1 MRLSSLVSLSAVFLA
16 SACRLDPAR
25 IAGHALVADDGGKVA
40 ADGLVMFAV
49 VGNTRDPVPAVDNA
63 LGGIPVPGAADAIL
77 GDIAARAGKGGPRF
91 LLHLGDAV
99 RISTSSEW
107 NRFSAR
113 TRGLLQPHAGGDGVP
128 GLLVAGDRD
137 AAGDDR
143 YRGLGAAF
151 PGTGADIGYN
161 RVATWSSFDIASA
174 GKVWRVLVLD
184 SGKERLGSRWT
195 EQRNYV
201 QRVVKKGEY
210 DGILIFMHDPVL
222 DLAGREADMNRGGG
236 PAELLDWVE
245 ESVGLLKVRAVFG
258 AGHHAAQVILPDGP
272 FGAAHIGAGGGGAPA
287 EPLRRWGGADQA
299 GRNED
304 LQLEPVFDL
313 ALMTALDIEARRI
326 ELPPVLVDQ
335 AKARGSYAGFTGAY
349 APAALPVTG
358 WWQVSVYGETLD
370 LLFRFRAPDGTFTD
384 LYRLTLDPKDGWK
397 PSRPAGAPSA
407 PPPRRAS
414 VEDLDE

>member
-1 MRLSSLVSLSAVFLA
+1 MRPASSFALLMLLLA
-16 SACRLDPAR
+16 NACRLDPAR

-63 LGGIPVPGAADAIL
+63 LGGVPVPGAADAIL
-77 GDIAARAGKGGPRF
+77 GDIAGRVGKGGPRF
-91 LLHLGDAV
+91 LIHLGDAV
-99 RISTSSEW
+99 RISTSAEW

-113 TRGLLQPHAGGDGVP
+113 TRGLLQPQAGGDGVP
-128 GLLVAGDRD
+128 GLMVAGDRD
-137 AAGDDR
+137 AAGDTR

-151 PGTGADIGYN
+151 PGIGADIGYN

-195 EQRNYV
+195 EQRAYV
-201 QRVVKKGEY
+201 QRAVKKGSY
-210 DGILIFMHDPVL
+210 DGILVFMHDPVL
-222 DLAGREADMNRGGG
+222 DLAGRESDMNRGGG

-287 EPLRRWGGADQA
+287 ELLRRWGGADQA

-304 LQLEPVFDL
+304 LQLEPIFDL
-313 ALMTALDIEARRI
+313 ALMGALDAESRRT
-326 ELPPVLVDQ
+326 ELAPVLLDQ
-335 AKARGSYAGFTGAY
+335 AKARGSFQGFTGAY

-370 LLFRFRAPDGTFTD
+370 LLFRFRAPDGSFVD
-384 LYRLTLDPKDGWK
+384 LYRLSLDPKDGWK
-397 PSRPAGAPSA
+397 ASRPAGSSAA
-407 PPPRRAS
+407 PPPRRAT